1 MRKYILAFFLMV
13 LYLSAVSCKSV
24 SSDRE
29 KDSHLKKTETQT
41 KVRHLDMTDFRVEQ
55 KTSMLPISIYENF
68 QNVIEKFGSPKR
80 NYHPKESEQ
89 AWTCLEYDSFSV
101 YYHTHAYSQNILWLK
116 VFDDTFATPRGVSV
130 GDKVSKVFKLYNVDD
145 ITMGTLNTGETFCFL
160 EISTPT
166 ENPNKPP
173 FVRNLY
179 QLYFFYEDEIINK
192 IYIEFVEEI

>member
-1 MRKYILAFFLMV
+1 MRKYVFALSLMFLC
-13 LYLSAVSCKSV
+13 LSALSCQSV

-29 KDSHLKKTETQT
+29 IGLRLSKTET
-41 KVRHLDMTDFRVEQ
+41 KSKARHLDMTDFTV
-55 KTSMLPISIYENF
+55 KHKSSGLSISIYENF
-68 QNVIEKFGSPKR
+68 QNVIEKFGSPRKSY
-80 NYHPKESEQ
+80 NPKESEQ
-89 AWTCLEYDSFSV
+89 TWVCLEYDSFSAYYYTHV
-101 YYHTHAYSQNILWLK
+101 YNQNILWLK